1 MSLLNQPQTDM
12 EPFPLCHQLMRAI
25 CTYYTNIDYIRS
37 LIDKAVAAGEDLSA
51 PLANADGHETSL
63 LDIALE
69 GCVYARRWNVDDAPP
84 P

>member
-1 MSLLNQPQTDM
+1 M